1 MSCFYCNK
9 LSDNSDCHTNQTLFL
24 SNRGDFRTGKRLN
37 MRKVIAYVA
46 SQFRKD
52 KIWLRRSKPNKRDY
66 QVMIAVDDS
75 SSMKDNHSKQ
85 LAFESLAIISNALT
99 LLEVGQI
106 GISRFAKQIAHENDL
121 CDDVV
126 VNVNI

>member
-1 MSCFYCNK
+1 
-9 LSDNSDCHTNQTLFL
+9 
-24 SNRGDFRTGKRLN
+24 

-75 SSMKDNHSKQ
+75 SSMQNNHSKQ
-85 LAFESLAIISNALT
+85 LAFEALAIISNALT

-106 GISRFAKQIAHENDL
+106 GISRYGIEL
-121 CDDVV
+121 
-126 VNVNI
+126 I